1 MDSGSALSDD
11 RVEHR
16 REDISVRRATE
27 SDLAIAATVLVEAF
41 QAYPW
46 TVWSIP
52 SEGYADRL
60 EELQRLYLAHAL
72 AHGLVFVDEY
82 VNSVSAFLPPH
93 APALAADVEQR
104 IGALHGD
111 RLEALMGLSL
121 PPAPE
126 AAWSL
131 ATVGVRPAFQGSGLG
146 SAVTLAGLRVL
157 DEIEV
162 SVALETSDERNVRL
176 YRRLGFALDATT
188 TIAAGPLVY
197 SMSRLTNK

>member
-16 REDISVRRATE
+16 RAGISVRRATE

-41 QAYPW
+41 QSYPW

-52 SEGYADRL
+52 SEGYEDRL

-72 AHGLVFVDEY
+72 AHGLVFVDED

-197 SMSRLTNK
+197 SMSRLTSK

>member
-1 MDSGSALSDD
+1 MG
-11 RVEHR
+11 
-16 REDISVRRATE
+16 
-27 SDLAIAATVLVEAF
+27 IAATVLAEAF
-41 QAYPW
+41 SLYPW

-52 SEGYADRL
+52 SDGYADRL

-72 AHGLVFVDEY
+72 AHGLVFVDDD
-82 VNSVSAFLPPH
+82 VNSVSAFVPPH
-93 APALAADVEQR
+93 APALAADVEER
-104 IGALHGD
+104 IGWLHGD
-111 RLEALMGLSL
+111 RLEALMGLAL

-157 DEIEV
+157 DELAV
-162 SVALETSDERNVRL
+162 PAALETSDERNVRL
-176 YRRLGFALDATT
+176 YKRLGFSLDATT

-197 SMSRLTNK
+197 SMSRQASK